1 MRSNYLRR
9 SAIGTVIALV
19 VLAVLTY
26 PMKDELFLAL
36 SVNSPDSLTG
46 TVAGAVAARGLLVA
60 VAATGAVAIWAFF
73 RNRPALARLIA
84 AGTGVIAAYFASE
97 MLKLVVTE
105 ARPCSSLD
113 VATVLSCP
121 GDGDWSWPSNHSVLA
136 AAFATAC
143 VIALP
148 RSAAFVA
155 PLALV
160 VAFAR
165 VAAGVHYVHDVL
177 SGLALGTAL
186 TAVTATMLTTL
197 VQRLLPNPRHRY
209 GSAARP

>member
-1 MRSNYLRR
+1 MRSNYLKK
-9 SAIGTVIALV
+9 SVVVTVIALV

-26 PMKDELFLAL
+26 PVRDELFLAL
-36 SVNSPDSLTG
+36 SVNSTDSLTG
-46 TVAGAVAARGLLVA
+46 TITGAIAARGLLVV
-60 VAATGAVAIWAFF
+60 VAATGTVAIWAFL
-73 RNRPALARLIA
+73 RNGPALARLVA
-84 AGTGVIAAYFASE
+84 SGTGVIAAYFASE
-97 MLKLVVTE
+97 MLKLVVAE
-105 ARPCSSLD
+105 ARPCSSLH
-113 VATVLSCP
+113 VATVLTCP

-143 VIALP
+143 VIAFP
-148 RSAAFVA
+148 RSAAFVV

-177 SGLALGTAL
+177 SGLALGMAL
-186 TAVTATMLTTL
+186 TVVAAAMLTT
-197 VQRLLPNPRHRY
+197 VIQRLLSSRRHRS

>member
-1 MRSNYLRR
+1 MRNNYLRR
-9 SAIGTVIALV
+9 STVGTVIALV

-26 PMKDELFLAL
+26 PVKDELFLAL
-36 SVNSPDSLTG
+36 SVNSPDTLIG
-46 TVAGAVAARGLLVA
+46 TVAGAVAARGLLVVVA
-60 VAATGAVAIWAFF
+60 VTGAVAIWAFL

-84 AGTGVIAAYFASE
+84 AGTGVIAAYLASE
-97 MLKLVVTE
+97 MLKLVVME
-105 ARPCSSLD
+105 ARPCSSLR

-155 PLALV
+155 PLAMV

-177 SGLALGTAL
+177 SGLALGMVL
-186 TAVTATMLTTL
+186 TAMAATMLTTV
-197 VQRLLPNPRHRY
+197 VQRLLPSPHHR
-209 GSAARP
+209 SCSTARP